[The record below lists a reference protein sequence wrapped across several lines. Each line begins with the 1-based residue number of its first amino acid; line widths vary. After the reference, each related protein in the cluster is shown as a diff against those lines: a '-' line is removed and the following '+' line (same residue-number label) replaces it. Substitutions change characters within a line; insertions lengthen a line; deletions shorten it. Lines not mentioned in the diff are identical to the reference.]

1 MRRLEIMNP
10 CDASWEQMVGDQRIR
25 QCATCCRPVHD
36 LSALRE
42 AEARA
47 HLLLFS
53 APGLCV
59 RFTCDVDG
67 EILHS
72 TGRLSARRQGL
83 PEAHQPLAAGLLAA
97 ALSMAAGRSALAD
110 HNVTAVPSAQAPHA
124 QAALPPTSVKPA
136 VDPAQGSA
144 SEDRD
149 GDGIADADD
158 ACPTLAGPPA
168 ASPAQNG
175 CPKPKV
181 VTVVQGGARPIE
193 VIRFARSA
201 QAFSAPSRLVLEE
214 VARVLQQHGEIKK
227 VAVQGHAS
235 KDEPKAKQLGEA
247 RARGVVAALVAAH
260 VDPARLVVESYGSE
274 RPIDD
279 NTTSQGQARNRR
291 VDFRIIGSEQSC
303 PPKAEPKP

>member
-1 MRRLEIMNP
+1 MRRLEIINP
-10 CDASWEQMVGDQRIR
+10 CDASWEQMVGDPRMR

-47 HLLLFS
+47 HLLLFG

-59 RFTCDVDG
+59 RFTCDADG
-67 EILHS
+67 EILHL
-72 TGRLSARRQGL
+72 TEQLPARRQGI
-83 PEAHQPLAAGLLAA
+83 PEAHHPLAAGLLVA
-97 ALSMAAGRSALAD
+97 ALSMTAGRSALAD
-110 HNVTAVPSAQAPHA
+110 HNVTALPAAQALHA
-124 QAALPPTSVKPA
+124 QAALPPTSIKPA

-144 SEDRD
+144 SGDRD
-149 GDGIADADD
+149 GDGIADTDD

-175 CPKPKV
+175 CPQPKAV
-181 VTVVQGGARPIE
+181 VVVQGGARPIE

-201 QAFSAPSRLVLEE
+201 QAFSASSRLVLEE
-214 VARVLQQHGEIKK
+214 VARVLQQHGEIRK

-274 RPIDD
+274 RPLDES
-279 NTTSQGQARNRR
+279 TTSQGQARNRR
-291 VDFRIIGSEQSC
+291 VDFRIIDSEKSC
-303 PPKAEPKP
+303 PRAPAPNP